1 MSEAYDNTIGARPY
15 GWVGLALSLVA
26 IVVGLIRNAIVTA
39 CGTSSRRSSSRFAIR
54 VPEKKVTPVTLPPGR
69 LMLATR
75 PSETGSLPLAN
86 TIGMVAVAA
95 FAAWGEFAVPNA

>member
-1 MSEAYDNTIGARPY
+1 MVIAHQPRIIADDGLQIDDQLEFARLQHRQIG
-15 GWVGLALSLVA
+15 WLCALEDETDTRVLV
-26 IVVGLIRNAIVTA
+26 
-39 CGTSSRRSSSRFAIR
+39 
-54 VPEKKVTPVTLPPGR
+54 KKVTPVTLPPGR

-95 FAAWGEFAVPNA
+95 FAAWAEFAVPNAPN